1 MASSYGTPTTP
12 VSVLGDRDMAECSIF
27 DGKISQDSLEK
38 LLIEDADG
46 RTLNGFNFVTA
57 AASLANEVALDT
69 QLRDFMRLYMHRQDP
84 LYTNNQSREH
94 LLYLPIC
101 VILNSLSISAARMLN
116 SQLAL
121 KCIPHHTNSP
131 QFITDLIKYSNA
143 AKPDL
148 LVLASNPTELST
160 TLLSQRNIV
169 HGAGLTQVHTF
180 PPAIGLN
187 RKHWAD
193 VLSFQEVKDETAK
206 MEQKRSQEYPYC
218 FDFWGHQPG
227 FFRVLYAT
235 ASNTHYDIKRLDP
248 VCAVES
254 RSPWF
259 SDADGD
265 DASPDNP
272 SATPSLRNL
281 CFYVMSLYFE
291 KKDERFEVSGKED
304 SLKFTS
310 NDGTIYILSSIFRQP
325 YSRRRTHVFIGEKFS
340 GKDEDP
346 KLIAIKISWKDV
358 TSRRDEIEIIRRIH
372 SDPNSVL
379 PGVVKLHEPFMEYPS
394 IRTHPPNEIIKDGN
408 ILQVPVRERR
418 AVIMSTVG
426 FPLNSC
432 ESILKVLMVLFDIN
446 ECEHM
451 LSCPWTFELILW

>member
-12 VSVLGDRDMAECSIF
+12 ISVLGDRDRAESSIP
-27 DGKISQDSLEK
+27 DGKISKESLEK
-38 LLIEDADG
+38 ILVEDADG
-46 RTLNGFNFVTA
+46 RTLNGLDFLTA
-57 AASLANEVALDT
+57 ATMLANQAALDT
-69 QLRDFMRLYMHRQDP
+69 PLREFMRLYIYRQDD
-84 LYTNNQSREH
+84 LYINTQTREH

-101 VILNSLSISAARMLN
+101 VILNSLSFSAARLLN
-116 SQLAL
+116 SQSAL

-131 QFITDLIKYSNA
+131 QSITDLFKYSNA
-143 AKPDL
+143 GKPDL
-148 LVLASNPTELST
+148 LFLASNQTD
-160 TLLSQRNIV
+160 LLNTMTSQRNIV
-169 HGAGLTQVHTF
+169 NEAGLTQLHTF
-180 PPAIGLN
+180 PPVIGLN

-193 VLSFQEVKDETAK
+193 VLSFQEVKSDTLK

-248 VCAVES
+248 VCALES

-259 SDADGD
+259 SDVNGN
-265 DASPDNP
+265 DASPDNQF
-272 SATPSLRNL
+272 ATPSLRSL
-281 CFYVMSLYFE
+281 CLYVMSLYFE
-291 KKDERFEVSGKED
+291 QKDDRFQISGNED
-304 SLKFTS
+304 SLKFTP
-310 NDGTIYILSSIFRQP
+310 NDGTDYVLSSIFRQP
-325 YSRRRTHVFIGEKFS
+325 YSRRRTHVFIGEKTS

-346 KLIAIKISWKDV
+346 ELIAIKVSWKDI
-358 TSRRDEIEIIRRIH
+358 TSRRDETDVIRRVH

-379 PGVVKLHEPFMEYPS
+379 PGVIKLHEPFMEYRS
-394 IRTHPPNEIIKDGN
+394 VRTHPPNELIKDGE

-432 ESILKVLMVLFDIN
+432 ESLLKVFKVLFDIN

-451 LSCPWTFELILW
+451 LFKSLEV